1 MNVKKY
7 IFSHTMLHR
16 QIIQCILKNC
26 VLELAQHNHK
36 QVICTMNSQN
46 KKIPQ
51 SFCCLFAEIIIITET
66 PF

>member
-16 QIIQCILKNC
+16 QIIPCILKNF

-36 QVICTMNSQN
+36 QLICTMNSQYLR
-46 KKIPQ
+46 KYPKVSVASLQ
-51 SFCCLFAEIIIITET
+51 KLL
-66 PF
+66 